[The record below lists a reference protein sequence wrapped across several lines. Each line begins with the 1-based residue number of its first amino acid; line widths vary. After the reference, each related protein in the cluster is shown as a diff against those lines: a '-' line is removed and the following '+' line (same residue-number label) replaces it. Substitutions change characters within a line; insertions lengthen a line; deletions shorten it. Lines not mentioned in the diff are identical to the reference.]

1 MIRMKTNI
9 DSPQDS
15 KRLRGFL
22 LGLVLGLALLLAGL
36 EYTSYPA
43 RYDDDED
50 ALSDMDQ
57 DLEMMSPVHQSDMI
71 SAVQGAASKAV
82 TAKPDMISA
91 VQGAASKAVTANVKA
106 VDNASEMPDKVSSTT
121 STLVIGNGEG
131 ETKTANVTEALPQ
144 VPAEAE
150 DTTVL
155 RTVEKLPEYPG
166 GIVEFMKWLSH
177 SLHYPP
183 QARARKIQGKVVVSF
198 IVNKNG
204 TISSPKIEKHAD
216 PMLDAEALRVIKLMP
231 RWKPGIMNEKPCRTM
246 IAIPINFVL

>member
-1 MIRMKTNI
+1 MKTNI
-9 DSPQDS
+9 DSSQDS

-57 DLEMMSPVHQSDMI
+57 DLEMISPVHQS
-71 SAVQGAASKAV
+71 
-82 TAKPDMISA
+82 DMISA

-106 VDNASEMPDKVSSTT
+106 VDNASEMPDKVGSTT

>member
-1 MIRMKTNI
+1 MKTNI

>member
-1 MIRMKTNI
+1 MKTNI

-36 EYTSYPA
+36 EYTSDPA
-43 RYDDDED
+43 RYDDDEE

-71 SAVQGAASKAV
+71 PAVQGAASKAV
-82 TAKPDMISA
+82 TAKSGMISA

-106 VDNASEMPDKVSSTT
+106 VDNASEMPDKVGSTT

-231 RWKPGIMNEKPCRTM
+231 RWKPGVMNEKPCRTM

>member
-1 MIRMKTNI
+1 MKTNI
-9 DSPQDS
+9 DSPQDN

-82 TAKPDMISA
+82 TA
-91 VQGAASKAVTANVKA
+91 NVKA

-131 ETKTANVTEALPQ
+131 EAKTANVTEALPQ

-204 TISSPKIEKHAD
+204 TISNPKIERHAD
-216 PMLDAEALRVIKLMP
+216 PMLDAEALRVVRLMP

>member
-1 MIRMKTNI
+1 MKTNI

-82 TAKPDMISA
+82 TA
-91 VQGAASKAVTANVKA
+91 NVKA
-106 VDNASEMPDKVSSTT
+106 VDKASEMLNKVGSTT

>member
-1 MIRMKTNI
+1 MKTNI

-82 TAKPDMISA
+82 TA
-91 VQGAASKAVTANVKA
+91 NVKA
-106 VDNASEMPDKVSSTT
+106 VDNASEMPNKVGSTT

>member
-1 MIRMKTNI
+1 MKTNI

-71 SAVQGAASKAV
+71 SAVQGAAS
-82 TAKPDMISA
+82 MISA

-106 VDNASEMPDKVSSTT
+106 VDKASEMLNKVGSTT

>member
-82 TAKPDMISA
+82 TA
-91 VQGAASKAVTANVKA
+91 NVKA
-106 VDNASEMPDKVSSTT
+106 VDNASEMPDKVGSTT

>member
-1 MIRMKTNI
+1 MKTNI

-82 TAKPDMISA
+82 TAKSDMISA

-106 VDNASEMPDKVSSTT
+106 VDNASEMLNKVGSTT

>member
-1 MIRMKTNI
+1 MKTNI

-71 SAVQGAASKAV
+71 SAVQGAAS
-82 TAKPDMISA
+82 MISA
-91 VQGAASKAVTANVKA
+91 VQGTASKAVTANVKA
-106 VDNASEMPDKVSSTT
+106 VDKASEMLNKVGSTT

>member
-1 MIRMKTNI
+1 MKTNI

-82 TAKPDMISA
+82 TA
-91 VQGAASKAVTANVKA
+91 NVKA
-106 VDNASEMPDKVSSTT
+106 VDNASEMLNKVGSTT

>member
-82 TAKPDMISA
+82 TAKSDMISA

-106 VDNASEMPDKVSSTT
+106 VDNASEMPDKVGSTT

-144 VPAEAE
+144 VPAETE

>member
-57 DLEMMSPVHQSDMI
+57 DLEMMSPVHQS
-71 SAVQGAASKAV
+71 
-82 TAKPDMISA
+82 DMISA

>member
-1 MIRMKTNI
+1 MKTNI

-82 TAKPDMISA
+82 TA
-91 VQGAASKAVTANVKA
+91 NVKA
-106 VDNASEMPDKVSSTT
+106 VDKASEMPNKVSSTT

-204 TISSPKIEKHAD
+204 TISNPKIERHAD

>member
-1 MIRMKTNI
+1 MKTNI

-82 TAKPDMISA
+82 TA
-91 VQGAASKAVTANVKA
+91 NVKA
-106 VDNASEMPDKVSSTT
+106 VDNASEMPDKVGSTT

>member
-1 MIRMKTNI
+1 MNTNR
-9 DSPQDS
+9 DSSQDNS
-15 KRLRGFL
+15 RLRGFL
-22 LGLVLGLALLLAGL
+22 LGLVLALALLLAGL

-43 RYDDDED
+43 QYDDDEE

-57 DLEMMSPVHQSDMI
+57 DLEMMAPVRQSDMI

-82 TAKPDMISA
+82 TAK
-91 VQGAASKAVTANVKA
+91 VRA
-106 VDNASEMPDKVSSTT
+106 VDHASEMPHKVSSTT
-121 STLVIGNGEG
+121 SPLVIGNGEG
-131 ETKTANVTEALPQ
+131 ETKTSNVSEALPQ
-144 VPAEAE
+144 TAAEEE

-177 SLHYPP
+177 SLRYPP

-216 PMLDAEALRVIKLMP
+216 PMLDAEALRVVRLMP
-231 RWKPGIMNEKPCRTM
+231 RWTPGMMNGKSCRTM

>member
-1 MIRMKTNI
+1 MKTNI
-9 DSPQDS
+9 DSPQDN

-82 TAKPDMISA
+82 TA
-91 VQGAASKAVTANVKA
+91 NVKA

-131 ETKTANVTEALPQ
+131 EAKTANVTEALPQ

-204 TISSPKIEKHAD
+204 TISSPKIERHAD
-216 PMLDAEALRVIKLMP
+216 PMLDAEALRVVKLMP

>member
-1 MIRMKTNI
+1 MKTNI

-57 DLEMMSPVHQSDMI
+57 DLEMMSPVHQS
-71 SAVQGAASKAV
+71 
-82 TAKPDMISA
+82 DMISA

>member
-1 MIRMKTNI
+1 MKTNI
-9 DSPQDS
+9 DSPQDN

-82 TAKPDMISA
+82 TA
-91 VQGAASKAVTANVKA
+91 NVKA

-131 ETKTANVTEALPQ
+131 EAKTANVTEALPQ

-204 TISSPKIEKHAD
+204 TISSPKIERHAD

>member
-1 MIRMKTNI
+1 MKTNI

-82 TAKPDMISA
+82 TAKSDMISA
-91 VQGAASKAVTANVKA
+91 
-106 VDNASEMPDKVSSTT
+106 ASEMPNKVGSTT

>member
-71 SAVQGAASKAV
+71 SAVQGAAS
-82 TAKPDMISA
+82 MISA

-106 VDNASEMPDKVSSTT
+106 VDKASEMLNKVGSTT

>member
-1 MIRMKTNI
+1 MKRDI
-9 DSPQDS
+9 DSLQGNN
-15 KRLRGFL
+15 RLRGFL

-36 EYTSYPA
+36 EYTSYPTQ
-43 RYDDDED
+43 YDDDDD

-57 DLEMMSPVHQSDMI
+57 DLETISPIHQS
-71 SAVQGAASKAV
+71 
-82 TAKPDMISA
+82 DMISA

-106 VDNASEMPDKVSSTT
+106 VDKALEMPDKVSSTT

-144 VPAEAE
+144 VPTEAE

-204 TISSPKIEKHAD
+204 TISSPKIERHAD
-216 PMLDAEALRVIKLMP
+216 PMLDAEALRVIKQMP

>member
-1 MIRMKTNI
+1 MKTNI

-15 KRLRGFL
+15 KRLRGVL

-82 TAKPDMISA
+82 TA
-91 VQGAASKAVTANVKA
+91 NVKA
-106 VDNASEMPDKVSSTT
+106 VDNASEMPNKVGSTT

>member
-1 MIRMKTNI
+1 MKTNI

-82 TAKPDMISA
+82 TAKSDMISA
-91 VQGAASKAVTANVKA
+91 VQGAASKAVTAKVKA
-106 VDNASEMPDKVSSTT
+106 VDNASEMPNKVGSTT

>member
-9 DSPQDS
+9 DSPQDN

-82 TAKPDMISA
+82 TA
-91 VQGAASKAVTANVKA
+91 NVKA

-131 ETKTANVTEALPQ
+131 EAKTANVTEALPQ

-204 TISSPKIEKHAD
+204 TISSPKIERHAD
-216 PMLDAEALRVIKLMP
+216 PMLDAEALRVVKLMP

>member
-1 MIRMKTNI
+1 MKTNI

-71 SAVQGAASKAV
+71 SAVQGAAS
-82 TAKPDMISA
+82 MISA

-106 VDNASEMPDKVSSTT
+106 VDNASEMPDKVGSTT

>member
-1 MIRMKTNI
+1 MKTNI

-82 TAKPDMISA
+82 TA
-91 VQGAASKAVTANVKA
+91 NVKA
-106 VDNASEMPDKVSSTT
+106 VDNASEMPDKVGSTT

-198 IVNKNG
+198 IVNQNG

>member
-1 MIRMKTNI
+1 MKTNI

-82 TAKPDMISA
+82 TAKSDMISA

-166 GIVEFMKWLSH
+166 GIHEV
-177 SLHYPP
+177 
-183 QARARKIQGKVVVSF
+183 AVA
-198 IVNKNG
+198 
-204 TISSPKIEKHAD
+204 
-216 PMLDAEALRVIKLMP
+216 
-231 RWKPGIMNEKPCRTM
+231 
-246 IAIPINFVL
+246 